1 MVLEGDANLSVNGKK
16 IILYNL
22 CSRIG
27 FLIGSRIGSVI
38 ESRTGSR
45 IVIVVLKL
53 SVMLFWSVFGF
64 HYVTAQI

>member
-16 IILYNL
+16 NNLYDL

-27 FLIGSRIGSVI
+27 FLIGSLI